1 MQSKE
6 FFAALDELEQ
16 QRRIDRD
23 TFIQSLESGLA
34 SAYKKEEAENK
45 EAGDAF
51 HVRIKLNYE
60 KHEIKVVAF
69 KRVIED
75 DEKEADGDIC
85 LSEAKKI
92 KASAKVGDEIMT
104 REIQSKQFS
113 RIAAQTAKQVVT
125 QRLNDAKKAQI
136 FDEMNDKEGEIL
148 PAIIRKIEP
157 NAVFVEIVS
166 TQMEGIMG
174 LTDQIKGEKYNVG
187 DIIKV
192 YVKKLKKSS
201 YGNAQVMVSRAN
213 VNFVKRLFENEVPE
227 IKSGVVVIKKIVR
240 EAGYRT
246 KIAVSSTDLAVDP
259 VGACIGPKGSRINAI
274 VKELNG
280 ERIDVIEWSSD
291 PLQYIANALSPAK
304 AALVQVNDGAYSA
317 KVFVKDDILSLAIG
331 RDGQNARLA
340 AKLTEWKIDVKPL
353 SECDIIPEGDG
364 DI

>member
-34 SAYKKEEAENK
+34 SAYKKE
-45 EAGDAF
+45 AGDDF
-51 HVRIKLNYE
+51 HVRIKLNYD

-69 KRVIED
+69 KKVIED
-75 DEKEADGDIC
+75 GEKENDGDIC
-85 LSEAKKI
+85 ISDAKEF

-104 REIQSKQFS
+104 REILSKQFS

-136 FDEMNDKEGEIL
+136 YDEMNDKEGEIL
-148 PAIIRKIEP
+148 PAIVRKIES
-157 NAVFVEIVS
+157 NGVVFVEIVS
-166 TQMEGIMG
+166 TQMEGVMG
-174 LTDQIKGEKYNVG
+174 LNDQIKGEKYNVG
-187 DIIKV
+187 DVIKV

-227 IKSGVVVIKKIVR
+227 IKSGLVVLKKIVR

-246 KIAVSSTDLAVDP
+246 KIAVSTTDPSVDP

-304 AALVQVNDGAYSA
+304 AALVQVKDTPFSA
-317 KVFVKDDILSLAIG
+317 KVFVKDDVLSLAIG

-353 SECDIIPEGDG
+353 SECDIIPEGEG
-364 DI
+364 EI